1 MSHLIQIADFIGQY
15 KIVVINQD
23 EKDNLQSF
31 IDKVENE
38 ILLKLFGKELKD
50 LFIADLD
57 SNGVPQTAKY
67 LKLYNEILL
76 QRHCIK
82 SFEVHSS
89 GMKPMLLFFVYHKW
103 YNKAQVS
110 ESINGLKQLD
120 NSNSQ
125 PFPSATYMV
134 NRYNESV
141 GNYKVIQD
149 YISQNMSEYEDFK
162 GVDMNYLMLF

>member
-38 ILLKLFGKELKD
+38 ILLKLFGKDLKD
-50 LFIADLD
+50 LFITDLVL
-57 SNGVPQTAKY
+57 GVPATVKY
-67 LKLYNEILL
+67 LNLYNEILL
-76 QRHCIK
+76 EKHCIK
-82 SFEVHSS
+82 SFEVYSS

-103 YNKAQVS
+103 YNKVQVS

-141 GNYKVIQD
+141 GNYKVIQE
-149 YISQNMSEYEDFK
+149 YINQNISEYEDFE